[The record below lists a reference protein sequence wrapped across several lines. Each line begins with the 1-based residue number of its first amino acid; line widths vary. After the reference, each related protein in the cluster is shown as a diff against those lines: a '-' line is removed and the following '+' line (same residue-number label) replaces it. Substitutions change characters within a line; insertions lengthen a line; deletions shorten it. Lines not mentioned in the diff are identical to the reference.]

1 MHQHSVD
8 EQRSVDNILKKKKKV
23 YTQEEGI
30 YLSKKKKKEIQF
42 NNPKIELIN
51 ILHCNCSHFF
61 QYVYVCVLCV
71 CVSF

>member
-1 MHQHSVD
+1 MY
-8 EQRSVDNILKKKKKV
+8 ILK
-23 YTQEEGI
+23 Q
-30 YLSKKKKKEIQF
+30 KKKKEIQF
-42 NNPKIELIN
+42 NNPKIEIIN